1 MIVKKAGCILLD
13 FNNKKVGVIYRK
25 KQDDYSFPKGH
36 LEVGETLEECAIRE
50 TEEETGRI
58 CRIIDFK
65 ELPVLSYIDSK
76 GQNVE
81 AHYYLSYD
89 EGSSLKVFDESLVHD
104 ILWLSLN
111 EVECKLS
118 SSNLISFWTQIKP
131 IVSDFL
137 NNLK

>member
-13 FNNKKVGVIYRK
+13 FNNKKVGIIYRK
-25 KQDDYSFPKGH
+25 KHNDYSFPKGH

-58 CRIIDFK
+58 CRIINFK
-65 ELPVLSYIDSK
+65 DLPVLSYIDSK
-76 GQNVE
+76 GHSVE

-89 EGSSLKVFDESLVHD
+89 EGSSLEVFNESLVHD

-111 EVECKLS
+111 DVEYKLS
-118 SSNLISFWTQIKP
+118 NSNLISFWSKIKP
-131 IVSDFL
+131 IVSDVL
-137 NNLK
+137 NDLK